1 MGFLNR
7 LFGREEPTSREVAKE
22 RLQLVLVHDRVKVS
36 PATLERMKD
45 ELITVISRY
54 VEIEATGVEVS
65 FTQSRNSSRLVADIP
80 VVGPAR
86 RSQSGRSATG
96 QRPGDND

>member
-7 LFGREEPTSREVAKE
+7 LFGREEPTSREIARE
-22 RLQLVLVHDRVKVS
+22 RLQLVLVHDRVKIS
-36 PATLERMKD
+36 PATLDRMKD

-54 VEIEATGVEVS
+54 VEIEVTGVEVS

-86 RSQSGRSATG
+86 RSQSKRSAARRGTG
-96 QRPGDND
+96 GDG

>member
-7 LFGREEPTSREVAKE
+7 LLGREEPTSREIAKE

-36 PATLERMKD
+36 PATLDKMKD

-65 FTQSRNSSRLVADIP
+65 FTQSRHSSRLVADIP

-86 RSQSGRSATG
+86 RSKSRRAAARRGTG
-96 QRPGDND
+96 DDG